1 MASRQ
6 RWIEFFARHSE
17 ERPGGVIDQLFT
29 DWQNAKAQA
38 DSKPPSRPSTP
49 IPGRNRDNPRRIA
62 QMLAERL
69 RRRQ

>member
-17 ERPGGVIDQLFT
+17 QRPGGVIDQLLT
-29 DWQNAKAQA
+29 DWQKAKAQA
-38 DSKPPSRPSTP
+38 EVAPTSRPSTP
-49 IPGRNRDNPRRIA
+49 IPGRNHDNPRRIA